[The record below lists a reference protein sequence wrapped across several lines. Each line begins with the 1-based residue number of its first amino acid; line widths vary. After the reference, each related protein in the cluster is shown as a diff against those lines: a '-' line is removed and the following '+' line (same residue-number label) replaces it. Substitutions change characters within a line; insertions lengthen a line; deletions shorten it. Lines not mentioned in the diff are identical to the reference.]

1 MTNYTT
7 KTKDFY
13 PHINSETMTEWVQ
26 QFEPE
31 DRLIAAIIY
40 EEKPPVII
48 LVQSEC
54 YQQMRT
60 VQTGQTEYSVITKE
74 FGDSFFIESGLSLHE
89 AIDFCTKEGFNYNI
103 EG

>member
-7 KTKDFY
+7 KTKEFY
-13 PHINSETMTEWVQ
+13 PHIDDEAMAEWVQ

-40 EEKPPVII
+40 EEKPPVVI
-48 LVQSEC
+48 LAQSEY

-60 VQTGQTEYSVITKE
+60 VQTGQTEYLVITKE
-74 FGDSFFIESGLSLHE
+74 FGDSFFIESGLSLSD
-89 AIDFCTKEGFNYNI
+89 AINFCSSEGFKYTI
-103 EG
+103 ED